1 MDQINNLQV
10 GSAKHLPR
18 LSSSS
23 KVQSNND
30 DSDKAELSF
39 EALVAKLHEMPEI
52 RVEAVDKGKEL
63 LNEANY
69 PEDKALRTLAQNLIS
84 QRIV

>member
-1 MDQINNLQV
+1 M
-10 GSAKHLPR
+10 
-18 LSSSS
+18 SSSPS

-39 EALVAKLHEMPEI
+39 DALVAKLHEMPELI

-63 LNEANY
+63 LNDANY
-69 PEDKALRTLAQNLIS
+69 T
-84 QRIV
+84 